1 MAEPTPD
8 NPATE
13 ASPVDQGASEAGVAG
28 AADEIEPTSPGGTGL
43 ADEAAKSEVDGPG
56 VEMNSEQP
64 STEPD
69 IDLSHLPA
77 HTRSLLKIEVAVTVT
92 LARQRRPIH
101 EITELGPGTLV
112 KFDKTYDEPLE
123 LTVGDLPIA
132 RGEVVKVGDKFGLRI
147 GKLIRPHERFA
158 SVARGE

>member
-1 MAEPTPD
+1 MAEPSPE
-8 NPATE
+8 NPAE
-13 ASPVDQGASEAGVAG
+13 APTVDEATTGVAVP
-28 AADEIEPTSPGGTGL
+28 AAGSVDEGPASTP
-43 ADEAAKSEVDGPG
+43 AEAAHQVSPDDDAHAGADLPAGGIAV
-56 VEMNSEQP
+56 
-64 STEPD
+64 PD
-69 IDLSHLPA
+69 IDLSHLPV

-112 KFDKTYDEPLE
+112 KFEKTYDEPLE

-158 SVARGE
+158 SVR